1 MAGTGL
7 ATQRIEYAATALA
20 CCAPCALGI
29 RSGAGAHSRS
39 GHKNLKDYPIE
50 ANPERIVRSVVPN
63 RTLYQ
68 GRLGRGVK
76 HSLTRAS

>member
-1 MAGTGL
+1 M
-7 ATQRIEYAATALA
+7 ALA
-20 CCAPCALGI
+20 LN
-29 RSGAGAHSRS
+29 SRS